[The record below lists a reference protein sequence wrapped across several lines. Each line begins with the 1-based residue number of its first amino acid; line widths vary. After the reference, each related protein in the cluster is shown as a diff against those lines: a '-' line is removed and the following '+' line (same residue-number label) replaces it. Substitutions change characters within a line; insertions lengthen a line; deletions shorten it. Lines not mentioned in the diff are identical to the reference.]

1 MKTQNSF
8 VRCPKRHALK
18 ISSHLNQN
26 WAIYA
31 WKTLKK
37 KEKKRSSNCLK
48 TVEIWK
54 FCILGGSFNLYFLDA
69 PVAQRAE
76 ALSQCSQG
84 SRFES
89 DKCQFLLVRPEKHV
103 IFPGGQT

>member
-1 MKTQNSF
+1 M
-8 VRCPKRHALK
+8 
-18 ISSHLNQN
+18 
-26 WAIYA
+26 
-31 WKTLKK
+31 
-37 KEKKRSSNCLK
+37 K

-54 FCILGGSFNLYFLDA
+54 LCILGGSFNLYFPDA
-69 PVAQRAE
+69 SVAQLAE

-89 DKCQFLLVRPEKHV
+89 EKRQILLVRPEKHV